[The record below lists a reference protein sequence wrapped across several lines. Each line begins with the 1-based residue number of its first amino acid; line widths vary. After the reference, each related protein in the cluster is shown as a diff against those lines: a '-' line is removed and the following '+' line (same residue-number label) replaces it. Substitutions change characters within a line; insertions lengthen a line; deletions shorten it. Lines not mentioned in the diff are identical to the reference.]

1 VAEPISACRVSG
13 RLRDGRRQHRA
24 ELILAEARAHLAS
37 GRLPEAA
44 DTIERAI
51 AALDGRAADDRAPAE
66 VLTPGELRVARMA
79 ADGNKNREIADDLG
93 VSIKAI
99 EYHLANTYRKL
110 GIRGRTELAR
120 MFNFAAPLL
129 AVFGAGA

>member
-1 VAEPISACRVSG
+1 MVNAH
-13 RLRDGRRQHRA
+13 RQQRA
-24 ELILAEARAHLAS
+24 DVLLAEARAHLAN
-37 GRLPEAA
+37 GRLPETAE
-44 DTIERAI
+44 TLERAI
-51 AALDGRAADDRAPAE
+51 ETLDGRGKAGVDPAD
-66 VLTPGELRVARMA
+66 VLTPAELRVARMA
-79 ADGNKNREIADDLG
+79 ADGNKNREIAADLG

-129 AVFGAGA
+129 ALFGASA

>member
-1 VAEPISACRVSG
+1 MSTIVPNG
-13 RLRDGRRQHRA
+13 RKQQRA
-24 ELILAEARAHLAS
+24 EFLLAEARVHLAG

-44 DTIERAI
+44 ETLERAI
-51 AALDGRAADDRAPAE
+51 AALDGRGSGDLEPAA
-66 VLTPGELRVARMA
+66 VLTPAELRVARMA
-79 ADGNKNREIADDLG
+79 ADGDKNREIADQLG
-93 VSIKAI
+93 VTIKAI

-129 AVFGAGA
+129 ALVGTSA